1 MTGDGVNDAP
11 ALRSADIGVAMG
23 RRGTEVARQAA
34 DLVLADDD
42 LRTVVVAVAEGRRIF
57 SNIRTFL
64 RYGLSGGFAEV
75 AVILVGPFLGM
86 PLPLNAAQ
94 ILWIN
99 MLTHGLPG
107 VAFGGEPLDE
117 SVMSR
122 PSLSPSRSVLG
133 EGLGRQIV
141 RTGLVIGVVSLVA
154 GLLAQANG
162 EDVQTWV
169 FLTLGLAQLGVALA
183 LRAPRQGTGWRGRG
197 LELAVAGA
205 ALLQVAGVLLP
216 PLRGLLGTEPVTLQ
230 VFGLLLAL
238 SVLPGLTIWVERLLR
253 RRRTVFTA
261 AKQDRSRPA
270 R

>member
-23 RRGTEVARQAA
+23 QRGTEVARQAA

-75 AVILVGPFLGM
+75 AVILAGPFLGM

-117 SVMSR
+117 SVMRR
-122 PSLSPSRSVLG
+122 PSLSPQKSVLG
-133 EGLGRQIV
+133 EGLGRLIV
-141 RTGLVIGVVSLVA
+141 RTGIVIGAVSLVA
-154 GLLAQANG
+154 GLLAQAQG
-162 EDVQTWV
+162 EHVQSWV

-183 LRAPRQGTGWRGRG
+183 LRAPRKGVGWRGRG
-197 LELAVAGA
+197 LEIAVLGA
-205 ALLQVAGVLLP
+205 AVLQVGGVLLP
-216 PLRGLLGTEPVTLQ
+216 PLRSLLGTEPVAAPDFL
-230 VFGLLLAL
+230 VLLAL
-238 SVLPGLTIWVERLLR
+238 SVVPGLLIGLEKLVR
-253 RRRTVFTA
+253 RRS
-261 AKQDRSRPA
+261 DR
-270 R
+270 